1 MVSVQ
6 YAAPRTFRR
15 QAHCDS
21 QQGHLTTPHPT
32 LQMESPK
39 KPTLFPWIRSIP
51 PHEESE
57 PALWKK
63 DLYQTHDNPKW
74 KTSPIQFQP
83 LAGIFALLVA
93 LGCAFI
99 SLGILLLS
107 DGQAVESWP
116 VQPAVYLAIIAAL
129 TNSGLRIGRAQAVPI
144 AWWNSAFQ
152 GSTIRDLERQW
163 EVGNSLLL
171 AICHGFRYVS
181 KASFA
186 SLALAFVIVDGV
198 LLQVNRWA
206 NG

>member
-1 MVSVQ
+1 MEQ
-6 YAAPRTFRR
+6 HK
-15 QAHCDS
+15 Q
-21 QQGHLTTPHPT
+21 PT
-32 LQMESPK
+32 LSS
-39 KPTLFPWIRSIP
+39 WVRSIP
-51 PHEESE
+51 TNEESE

-63 DLYQTHDNPKW
+63 GLYHKRDNQTWNP
-74 KTSPIQFQP
+74 SLFQFRP
-83 LAGIFALLVA
+83 LAGILALIVA
-93 LGCAFI
+93 LCCLFA

-129 TNSGLRIGRAQAVPI
+129 TNSGLHIGRAQAVPI

-163 EVGNSLLL
+163 EVGNSVLL
-171 AICHGFRYVS
+171 AIYHGFRYVS

-198 LLQVNRWA
+198 LL
-206 NG
+206 